1 MTTVQLARFRRSYP
15 SLALAALGF
24 LCAGAAAH
32 GASTPASVQ
41 ERIHYVRTAES
52 GAKAYNLADTQAVSV
67 LDLAPATVLA
77 VHAERGEWLSVE
89 APGGF
94 RVWVWG
100 EYLRTGGEPGVLE
113 VSGADVRM
121 RPLPSSGIES
131 YALEQRLSRGQRVIA
146 IARANPDVPMDRD
159 WVQVW
164 SPAGARAWVRR
175 GDTVALEDGA
185 SGTALWA
192 AAVTASSEA
201 RRAEARAIDASAPQ
215 GEAQSGAAIPAAP
228 REVQAAFQ
236 AAETS
241 FATQRR
247 VDESGGAPDYAAVI
261 AAYEAVAAMGPTGP
275 TADKLPSRLAEV
287 RARQSAYE
295 IRLELESERERRL
308 HEAAVANE
316 RIREAGD
323 RDPYFGRFDARGWLV
338 PVYAKGQETPSYLLR
353 WGGEDV
359 AELVCFSGRYDL
371 NVFSGY
377 ELGVNGSQLRSAVEA
392 SAGRPG
398 RVPQLDVRRL
408 EVLAGRSAKR

>member
-1 MTTVQLARFRRSYP
+1 MSIVQLACFRRPLS
-15 SLALAALGF
+15 SLALVAACALS
-24 LCAGAAAH
+24 AGA
-32 GASTPASVQ
+32 SVAQ
-41 ERIHYVRTAES
+41 ERITYVRAGEQ

-67 LDLAPATVLA
+67 LDIAPATVLA
-77 VHAERGEWLSVE
+77 VHAERGDWLNVE

-100 EYLRTGGEPGVLE
+100 EYLRSGADAGTLE
-113 VSGADVRM
+113 VTGADVRM

-175 GDTVALEDGA
+175 GDTVALEAGA

-192 AAVTASSEA
+192 EAVTASVDA
-201 RRAEARAIDASAPQ
+201 RRAQARAIDASSPQ
-215 GEAQSGAAIPAAP
+215 AGADPATSATP
-228 REVQAAFQ
+228 REIQSALQ

-261 AAYEAVAAMGPTGP
+261 ATYEAVAALGPTGA
-275 TADKLPSRLAEV
+275 TADKLSSRLAEV

-295 IRLELESERERRL
+295 IRMELEAERDRRL
-308 HEAAVANE
+308 REAQEAGD

-323 RDPYFGRFDARGWLV
+323 RDPFFGRFDARGWLV
-338 PVYAKGQETPSYLLR
+338 PTYAKGQETPTYLLR

-359 AELVCFSGRYDL
+359 AEVVCFSGRYDL
-371 NVFSGY
+371 SVFSGY
-377 ELGVNGSQLRSAVEA
+377 ELGVNGSQLRAAIEA

-398 RVPQLDVRRL
+398 SAPQIDVRRL
-408 EVLAGRSAKR
+408 EVLAGRAARR

>member
-1 MTTVQLARFRRSYP
+1 MSIVQLACFRRPLS
-15 SLALAALGF
+15 SLALVAACALS
-24 LCAGAAAH
+24 AGA
-32 GASTPASVQ
+32 SVAQ
-41 ERIHYVRTAES
+41 ERITYVRAGEQ

-67 LDLAPATVLA
+67 LDIAPATVLA
-77 VHAERGEWLSVE
+77 VHAERGDWLNVE

-100 EYLRTGGEPGVLE
+100 EYLRSGSDAGTLE
-113 VSGADVRM
+113 VTGADVRM

-175 GDTVALEDGA
+175 GDTVALEAGA

-192 AAVTASSEA
+192 EAVTASVDV
-201 RRAEARAIDASAPQ
+201 RRAQARAIDASSPQ
-215 GEAQSGAAIPAAP
+215 AGSDAAGSATP
-228 REVQAAFQ
+228 REIQSALQ
-236 AAETS
+236 AAETG

-261 AAYEAVAAMGPTGP
+261 AAYEAVAALGPTGA
-275 TADKLPSRLAEV
+275 TADKLSSRLAEV

-295 IRLELESERERRL
+295 IRMELEAERDRRL
-308 HEAAVANE
+308 REAQEAGD

-323 RDPYFGRFDARGWLV
+323 RDPFFGRFDARGWLV
-338 PVYAKGQETPSYLLR
+338 PTYAKGQETPTYLLR

-359 AELVCFSGRYDL
+359 AEVVCFSGRYDL
-371 NVFSGY
+371 AVFSGY
-377 ELGVNGSQLRSAVEA
+377 ELGVNGSQLRAAVEA
-392 SAGRPG
+392 SAGRAW
-398 RVPQLDVRRL
+398 RAPQIDVRRL
-408 EVLAGRSAKR
+408 EVLAGRAARR

>member
-1 MTTVQLARFRRSYP
+1 MTTVQLACFRRSLP
-15 SLALAALGF
+15 SFALVALGM
-24 LCAGAAAH
+24 LLTGAQASATAATV
-32 GASTPASVQ
+32 AQ
-41 ERIHYVRTAES
+41 ERITYVRAGES

-67 LDLAPATVLA
+67 LDITPATVLA
-77 VHAERGEWLSVE
+77 VHAERGDWLNVE

-100 EYLRTGGEPGVLE
+100 EYLRAGPEAGTLE

-175 GDTVALEDGA
+175 GDTVALEAGT

-192 AAVTASSEA
+192 ESVTASQES
-201 RRAEARAIDASAPQ
+201 RRAQARAIDASATP
-215 GEAQSGAAIPAAP
+215 GGTSVQSPGSP
-228 REVQAAFQ
+228 RDIQSAMQ
-236 AAETS
+236 SAETN

-247 VDESGGAPDYAAVI
+247 VDESGGVPDYAAVI
-261 AAYEAVAAMGPTGP
+261 AAYEAVAAMGPTGA
-275 TADKLPSRLAEV
+275 TADKLSSRLAEA

-295 IRLELESERERRL
+295 IRLELENERERRL
-308 HEAAVANE
+308 REAEEAGE

-323 RDPYFGRFDARGWLV
+323 RDPFFGRFDARGWLV
-338 PVYAKGQETPSYLLR
+338 PTYAKGQDTPSFILQ

-359 AELVCFSGRYDL
+359 AEVVCFSGRYDL
-371 NVFSGY
+371 SVFSGY
-377 ELGVNGSQLRSAVEA
+377 ELGVNGSQLRAAIEA

-398 RVPQLDVRRL
+398 RVPQIDVRRL
-408 EVLAGRSAKR
+408 EVIAGRASKR